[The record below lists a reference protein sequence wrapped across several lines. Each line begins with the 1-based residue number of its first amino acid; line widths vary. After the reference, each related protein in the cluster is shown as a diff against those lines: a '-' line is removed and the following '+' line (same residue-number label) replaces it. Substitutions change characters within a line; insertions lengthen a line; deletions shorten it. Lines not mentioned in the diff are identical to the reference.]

1 VNEFSVILT
10 INTEMTPSAPLPT
23 YFVDYNFKLGADG
36 SIFFDE
42 ELEPD
47 QLGVKTGDKFEVI
60 LAPGVGIIFKKLT
73 TQ

>member
-1 VNEFSVILT
+1 
-10 INTEMTPSAPLPT
+10 MTPSAPLPT

-47 QLGVKTGDKFEVI
+47 QLGVQTGDKFEVI

-73 TQ
+73 AK

>member
-1 VNEFSVILT
+1 
-10 INTEMTPSAPLPT
+10 MTPSTQLPVL
-23 YFVDYNFKLGADG
+23 FVDYNFKLAPDG

-42 ELEPD
+42 ELVPD
-47 QLGVKTGDKFEVI
+47 QLGVQTGDKFEVI